1 MSKVGGREAVTVDE
15 AAVLREHSRR
25 REPVVPTIGKE
36 FDIKMLVALNSLR
49 KHLQQ
54 HMDLLPRERSL
65 HHVGS
70 SAQPDV

>member
-1 MSKVGGREAVTVDE
+1 MLAVDMSKVGGREAVTVDE

-25 REPVVPTIGKE
+25 REPVV
-36 FDIKMLVALNSLR
+36 
-49 KHLQQ
+49 QQ

-70 SAQPDV
+70 SAQPLMDIREIGYVTL